1 MTSRQSSPPTWM
13 RVAVRVD
20 FVAAVALTVVAP
32 LLLLAVAIR
41 AGKRGELQALLRYW
55 RVSSLLMVTVYLLIG
70 ERRAAFP
77 AGVAARL
84 LIAHNLLSGSDD
96 LEGNWAARWRRVTGW
111 YCLVGTL
118 LTAPMLRGAVAEEL
132 PPLCR
137 AYIEPT
143 QEFAA
148 LLHPGTSRE
157 QLGRIGDIGLA
168 LFLVGALIEA
178 AVTRRLDQS
187 S

>member
-1 MTSRQSSPPTWM
+1 MTSRQVSPPPWM

-32 LLLLAVAIR
+32 LFVLAAVIR
-41 AGKRGELQALLRYW
+41 NGQRGELRALLRYW
-55 RVSSLLMVTVYLLIG
+55 RVSSLLMATVYLLAG

-84 LIAHNLLSGSDD
+84 LIAQNLLIGSSDR
-96 LEGNWAARWRRVTGW
+96 EGGWAARWRRVTGW
-111 YCLVGTL
+111 YCLAGAV
-118 LTAPMLRGAVAEEL
+118 LTTPMLRGTVAEEL
-132 PPLCR
+132 PPLCL

-148 LLHPGTSRE
+148 LLHPGASRE

-168 LFLVGALIEA
+168 LFLAGALTEA
-178 AVTRRLDQS
+178 AVTRRRS
-187 S
+187 